1 LLDAGYTVD
10 GGWVRTVAQRRSFTR
25 DELSGWMHSQ
35 ALNAYEAALPE
46 QAHAAFRAAADD
58 RIDELRRSDGTYDL
72 TFVRL
77 DLLAFKP
84 G

>member
-1 LLDAGYTVD
+1 
-10 GGWVRTVAQRRSFTR
+10 
-25 DELSGWMHSQ
+25 MHSQ

-46 QAHAAFRAAADD
+46 STHAAFRAAADD
-58 RIDELRRSDGTYDL
+58 QIDELQRPDGTYDL